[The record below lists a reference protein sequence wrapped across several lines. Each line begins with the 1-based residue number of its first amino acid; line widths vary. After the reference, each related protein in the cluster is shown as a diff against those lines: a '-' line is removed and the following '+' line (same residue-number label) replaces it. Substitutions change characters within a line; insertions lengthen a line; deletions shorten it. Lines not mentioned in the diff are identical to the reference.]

1 PASTIQEVLAAD
13 DGTSPIA
20 VAHEMARRN
29 GTPVGGS
36 ALPRVFPVVG
46 AALLALVDARRRPRA
61 ASLAFGAGLLIVML
75 PRMLGAAA
83 LGEGAASLPLVTLPY
98 GVGAVG
104 WIAANRAPLEIS
116 DVFRDARFVG
126 HDWRKSHGL
135 ASFSGAPLV
144 VDGRLLGVLA
154 LDARAPI
161 ELTATQR
168 KGVAGFVEQAAA
180 VLEEARRQNEARR
193 QREELEASP
202 SALDARVREMAA
214 LVSVAGILGATSD
227 LTGALRLICRE

>member
-1 PASTIQEVLAAD
+1 MGVEPPGAHFLPEAKTSLEHVARDLAAL
-13 DGTSPIA
+13 TS
-20 VAHEMARRN
+20 V
-29 GTPVGGS
+29 
-36 ALPRVFPVVG
+36 
-46 AALLALVDARRRPRA
+46 ALVTLWSADERTRTL
-61 ASLAFGAGLLIVML
+61 SV
-75 PRMLGAAA
+75 AAA

-116 DVFRDARFVG
+116 DVFSDARFVG

-161 ELTATQR
+161 ELTAAQR
-168 KGVAGFVEQAAA
+168 KGVAGFVGQAAA
-180 VLEEARRQNEARR
+180 ALAGGRPHNEGRPQRAGRDARRTA
-193 QREELEASP
+193 
-202 SALDARVREMAA
+202 V
-214 LVSVAGILGATSD
+214 
-227 LTGALRLICRE
+227 

>member
-1 PASTIQEVLAAD
+1 
-13 DGTSPIA
+13 
-20 VAHEMARRN
+20 MARRA
-29 GTPVGGS
+29 P
-36 ALPRVFPVVG
+36 
-46 AALLALVDARRRPRA
+46 RRPRRRALNDSMGVEPPGAQFPPEAKTSLEHVARDLA
-61 ASLAFGAGLLIVML
+61 ALTSVALVA
-75 PRMLGAAA
+75 LGSADERTRTLSVAAA

-168 KGVAGFVEQAAA
+168 KGVAGFGG
-180 VLEEARRQNEARR
+180 
-193 QREELEASP
+193 P
-202 SALDARVREMAA
+202 GAA
-214 LVSVAGILGATSD
+214 LVGEGRRQDGGRPARGGHRA
-227 LTGALRLICRE
+227 